1 VIFGL
6 YKPLFPVILFADL
19 EDPIVWIE
27 RKSREMSGH
36 NKWSTIKHKKG
47 AADAKRGKI
56 FTKLIKEITV
66 AAKMGGGDPEGNPRL
81 RTAIDK
87 AKGENMPKDNI
98 ERAIKKGTGGM
109 EGVNYEETTYEGY
122 GPGGV
127 AVLVEVMT
135 DNRNRTVSD
144 VRSIMSKCN
153 GNMGEAGCVSW
164 MFDKKGLI
172 VFSGETDFDA
182 LFEAALEAG
191 ADDVTDE
198 DGQIEVTTDPSVF
211 FEVREALEKAGF
223 KYESAEVTMIPQ
235 TMVKLEGKPAENML
249 KMMERLE
256 DNDDVQNVY
265 ANFDISEEEM
275 EKMM

>member
-1 VIFGL
+1 
-6 YKPLFPVILFADL
+6 
-19 EDPIVWIE
+19 
-27 RKSREMSGH
+27 MSGH

-47 AADAKRGKI
+47 AADAKRGKV
-56 FTKLIKEITV
+56 FTKLIKEISV
-66 AAKMGGGDPEGNPRL
+66 AAKIGGGDPNGNPRL

-87 AKGENMPKDNI
+87 AKQENMPKDNI

-109 EGVNYEETTYEGY
+109 EGVIYEEIVYEGY

-144 VRSIMSKCN
+144 VRSIFTKCN

-172 VFSGETDFDA
+172 VFPKSIDFDR
-182 LFEAALEAG
+182 LFEVALEAG
-191 ADDVTDE
+191 AEDVADE
-198 DGQIEVTTDPSVF
+198 EEQIEVTTDPSF
-211 FEVREALEKAGF
+211 FIEVREALEKAGF
-223 KYESAEVTMIPQ
+223 KYDSAEITMIPQ
-235 TMVKLEGKPAENML
+235 TMIKLEGKPAESML
-249 KMMERLE
+249 KLMDRLE

-275 EKMM
+275 ERMM